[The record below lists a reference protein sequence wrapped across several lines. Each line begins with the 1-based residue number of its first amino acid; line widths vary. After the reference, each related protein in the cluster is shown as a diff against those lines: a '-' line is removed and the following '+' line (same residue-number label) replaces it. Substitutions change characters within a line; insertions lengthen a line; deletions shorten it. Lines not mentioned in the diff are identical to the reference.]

1 LKESY
6 LEEEIPVFR
15 LLVYRSTLKMVAVGF
30 FETSVSLTI
39 LWNKSLRYPEILDKR
54 NCHSEPLAA
63 LPRKECH
70 TLFLRSPTDAL
81 IYY

>member
-1 LKESY
+1 MEESY

-39 LWNKSLRYPEILDKR
+39 KIKVK
-54 NCHSEPLAA
+54 CA
-63 LPRKECH
+63 LVQ
-70 TLFLRSPTDAL
+70 AL
-81 IYY
+81 EALYMPYDP